1 MGYAL
6 PRKALLQSGQGRSPH
21 FLPRSCLLRS
31 SEAGEGRLLRPISAV
46 EGASPAEPG
55 RRERRRPGSGMA
67 AQLPR
72 PRPVASVSD
81 YASTETPTRPPGP
94 AARFHFP
101 SPFPAGGAGLCPPP
115 IPTGVGTAAL
125 PAVGRGRRWGYDGAA
140 FPRVGPSSPR
150 LRPARGWGRAF
161 PRRREVD
168 RSTHR
173 EGRDQV
179 QARGGGG
186 CGAGRGNPHAAARAL
201 GPGARGWRALGKEG
215 AGGRK
220 CPPPALRA
228 GERRDGGEAEVYP
241 VGGGALGA
249 RWAGAPAP
257 SLRGK
262 IGAPHAL
269 RASPLRGR
277 AGADVSTH
285 PSAARPRGAGVSA
298 RPPAAEAGTAPSG
311 RARGGACSGVGT
323 RARPP
328 QEVSAQPAW
337 VSLSLG
343 GRLPFM
349 PDPKQNGSFK
359 TPRTLGSAFP
369 PVWKSIP
376 VRTLRGLPGGLG
388 PRPSPLPSRQA
399 QT

>member
-140 FPRVGPSSPR
+140 RPRLGPSSPR
-150 LRPARGWGRAF
+150 LRRARGWGRAF

-168 RSTHR
+168 PSTHR

-186 CGAGRGNPHAAARAL
+186 GGAGRGNPHAAARAL

-220 CPPPALRA
+220 CPPSRPARW
-228 GERRDGGEAEVYP
+228 GEAGW
-241 VGGGALGA
+241 GGD
-249 RWAGAPAP
+249 
-257 SLRGK
+257 RGVPC
-262 IGAPHAL
+262 GG
-269 RASPLRGR
+269 RG
-277 AGADVSTH
+277 
-285 PSAARPRGAGVSA
+285 
-298 RPPAAEAGTAPSG
+298 
-311 RARGGACSGVGT
+311 
-323 RARPP
+323 
-328 QEVSAQPAW
+328 
-337 VSLSLG
+337 LG
-343 GRLPFM
+343 G
-349 PDPKQNGSFK
+349 
-359 TPRTLGSAFP
+359 TLGWSPRA
-369 PVWKSIP
+369 
-376 VRTLRGLPGGLG
+376 LAPG
-388 PRPSPLPSRQA
+388 
-399 QT
+399 